1 MSSSCDA
8 AVALSHPT
16 RNGMDSSM
24 SGAKDWLQAELED
37 SFDEEI
43 ELELE
48 DAVLSREI
56 ARIYKD
62 RHPDMIDR
70 RA

>member
-1 MSSSCDA
+1 
-8 AVALSHPT
+8 
-16 RNGMDSSM
+16 M

-48 DAVLSREI
+48 DAVL
-56 ARIYKD
+56 
-62 RHPDMIDR
+62 
-70 RA
+70 